1 MRDGLPNPD
10 FQLSY
15 EAITDKLPVLEA
27 CIKVSCAHGGAWSQ
41 LASRP
46 GLRRGGGLRPAT
58 AMVARGAARQSPRV
72 RAGATC
78 RPQGGAALKHTIKP
92 SQESMRLLPGLGLG
106 TVREASEDVRL
117 GDIRVEKG
125 TQVGGCVPA

>member
-41 LASRP
+41 LARRPACGAGGASGQPRRWSPGAQRGSRLVYGLVLHA
-46 GLRRGGGLRPAT
+46 GLR
-58 AMVARGAARQSPRV
+58 GAQR
-72 RAGATC
+72 
-78 RPQGGAALKHTIKP
+78 
-92 SQESMRLLPGLGLG
+92 
-106 TVREASEDVRL
+106 
-117 GDIRVEKG
+117 
-125 TQVGGCVPA
+125 

>member
-27 CIKVSCAHGGAWSQ
+27 CIKVSCAYGGAWSQ

-46 GLRRGGGLRPAT
+46 ACGAGGPPASHGGGRQGRSGAVASCTGWCYVPA
-58 AMVARGAARQSPRV
+58 S
-72 RAGATC
+72 
-78 RPQGGAALKHTIKP
+78 GGA
-92 SQESMRLLPGLGLG
+92 QR
-106 TVREASEDVRL
+106 
-117 GDIRVEKG
+117 
-125 TQVGGCVPA
+125 